1 MLVLTSGSLCAA
13 DITLESDTSLSSEG
27 YFVLNWTTTPEARE
41 PVVIQQSL
49 DADFS
54 APVNIDVPANG
65 AITLTGFDNG
75 TYYFRA
81 QQSGAAASDTVVVEV
96 AHHSLARAFGFFLA
110 GLILF
115 IVLTVTIIRGNRLT
129 LDEGGVAADG

>member
-13 DITLESDTSLSSEG
+13 DITLEFDTSLSSEG
-27 YFVLNWTTTPEARE
+27 YFVLNWTTAPDAVA

-49 DADFS
+49 DAGFG

-75 TYYFRA
+75 TYYIRA
-81 QQSGAAASDTVVVEV
+81 QQAGAADSDTVVVEV
-96 AHHSLARAFGFFLA
+96 AHHSLSRAFGFFLT

-115 IVLTVTIIRGNRLT
+115 QILTVTIIRGNRMT
-129 LDEGGVAADG
+129 LDERGGAADA